1 MTMHSAPDWPTVRQE
16 AEARARAAAEPE
28 PDTEPDPETATAEA
42 VLLSKCLMVLKEI
55 RVLIQQHL
63 DR

>member
-1 MTMHSAPDWPTVRQE
+1 MPLPDMPE
-16 AEARARAAAEPE
+16 PEPE
-28 PDTEPDPETATAEA
+28 PDTEPDAETASPEA

-55 RVLIQQHL
+55 RVLIQQSL